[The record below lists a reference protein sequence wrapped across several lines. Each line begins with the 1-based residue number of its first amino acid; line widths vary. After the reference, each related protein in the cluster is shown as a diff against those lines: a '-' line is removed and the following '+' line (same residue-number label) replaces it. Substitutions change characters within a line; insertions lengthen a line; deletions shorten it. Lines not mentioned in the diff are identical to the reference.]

1 MRPPTPNMIFR
12 PNRSWRKP
20 LLAEPAMIPI
30 ALKACQRPC
39 HRAGR
44 MKVSPKG
51 DPKVILPV
59 QLFVLETCREVFNSR
74 EHRECIDSSLNENIV
89 SKEKRAA
96 VGKPSEDDHTNI
108 LSQEFPNSCVAL
120 LRSLNSQDS
129 LLVVNSNGVGLARSS
144 FNVRHS

>member
-1 MRPPTPNMIFR
+1 
-12 PNRSWRKP
+12 
-20 LLAEPAMIPI
+20 
-30 ALKACQRPC
+30 
-39 HRAGR
+39 

-74 EHRECIDSSLNENIV
+74 EHRECVDSSLNENIV